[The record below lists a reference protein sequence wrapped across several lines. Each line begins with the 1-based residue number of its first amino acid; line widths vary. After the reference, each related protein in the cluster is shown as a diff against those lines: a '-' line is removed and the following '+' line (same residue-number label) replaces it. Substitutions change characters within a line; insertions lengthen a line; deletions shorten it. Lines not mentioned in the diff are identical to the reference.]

1 MDKLR
6 EFLNSKT
13 FFIIWAIST
22 IPALIFKLLVMKFGW
37 YDLYFAIQPLESII
51 SYSATGLVILK
62 FLINK

>member
-1 MDKLR
+1 MDKIR

-22 IPALIFKLLVMKFGW
+22 IPALIFKLLVMKFDR
-37 YDLYFAIQPLESII
+37 YDLYFAMQPWESIF
-51 SYSATGLVILK
+51 SYLATGLVILR

>member
-1 MDKLR
+1 MNNLR

-22 IPALIFKLLVMKFGW
+22 IPALIFKLFVMKFGW
-37 YDLYFAIQPLESII
+37 YDLYFAIQPWEGIV
-51 SYSATGLVILK
+51 SYTATGLVILK

>member
-22 IPALIFKLLVMKFGW
+22 IPALIFQTSRNEVWM
-37 YDLYFAIQPLESII
+37 
-51 SYSATGLVILK
+51 V
-62 FLINK
+62 

>member
-37 YDLYFAIQPLESII
+37 YDLYFAIQPWEGIV
-51 SYSATGLVILK
+51 SYTATGLVILR